1 MIRLHNILQKNG
13 TAGLLGA
20 LGIAALLGTAGCGQT
35 GSGEESRGSSQ
46 VAVFEDFTAED
57 LDGNPVDEA
66 IFADYDLTMINLW
79 GTFCGPCI
87 QEMPE
92 LGEIAEEYEE
102 KGFQIVGICTDAV
115 DGDGQALTD
124 TVASAKEIIEET
136 GADYLHILPT
146 GEIFTDLL
154 PRVSAVPTTI
164 FVDREGKQ
172 VGLADMG
179 AKDKD
184 SWLAVIDEKL
194 EQVRQEAE

>member
-1 MIRLHNILQKNG
+1 MTVFHQNLKKQ
-13 TAGLLGA
+13 TVWVLL
-20 LGIAALLGTAGCGQT
+20 AALTTAAAGCGQAETT
-35 GSGEESRGSSQ
+35 GERKGKGQ
-46 VAVFEDFTAED
+46 VAVFQEFSAED
-57 LDGNPVDEA
+57 LDGNPVDET

-92 LGEIAEEYEE
+92 LGEIADEYEE

-115 DGDGQALTD
+115 GGDGQALPD
-124 TVASAKEIIEET
+124 TVISAKEIIEET

-164 FVDREGKQ
+164 FVDEEGNQ

-179 AKDKD
+179 AKDKE
-184 SWLAVIDEKL
+184 SWMAVIDEKL
-194 EQVRQEAE
+194 EQVQQEEE

>member
-1 MIRLHNILQKNG
+1 MTVFHQNMKKW
-13 TAGLLGA
+13 TALAVL
-20 LGIAALLGTAGCGQT
+20 AALASAAAGCSQGTT
-35 GSGEESRGSSQ
+35 GGEKGRGQ
-46 VAVFEDFTAED
+46 VAVFQDFSAED
-57 LDGNPVDEA
+57 LDGNPVDET

-92 LGEIAEEYEE
+92 LGEIADEYEE

-115 DGDGQALTD
+115 DGDGQALPD
-124 TVASAKEIIEET
+124 VVVSAREIIEET
-136 GADYLHILPT
+136 GADYLHLLPT

-164 FVDREGKQ
+164 FVDKEGNQ

-179 AKDKD
+179 AKDKE
-184 SWLAVIDEKL
+184 SWMAVIDEKL
-194 EQVRQEAE
+194 AQVQQEAE

>member
-1 MIRLHNILQKNG
+1 MRIQGHTMKQWAALAAVITAG
-13 TAGLLGA
+13 TAALSGA
-20 LGIAALLGTAGCGQT
+20 AGCGQQASENSE
-35 GSGEESRGSSQ
+35 GGSQ
-46 VAVFEDFTAED
+46 VAVFQDFTAED
-57 LDGNPVDEA
+57 LDGNQVDET

-92 LGEIAEEYEE
+92 LGEIADEYEE
-102 KGFQIVGICTDAV
+102 KGFRIVGVCTDAV
-115 DGDGQALTD
+115 DAEGKALTD
-124 TVASAKEIIEET
+124 TVSAAKEIIGET

-164 FVDREGKQ
+164 FVDKEGKQ

-179 AKDKD
+179 AKDKE
-184 SWLAVIDEKL
+184 SWLEVIDEKL
-194 EQVRQEAE
+194 AEVQQEAE